1 MEGDIQMAKMNIQIE
16 KDTNEVKY
24 ISILRKNT
32 NKSISELKALLNN
45 NDFVLSYNLLEIDE
59 LLEMKKIVSLL
70 LGAGAKVHI
79 FEENR
84 EVSIE
89 FLDNLIESHLDTER
103 YLEEVDE
110 QMFNE
115 D

>member
-1 MEGDIQMAKMNIQIE
+1 MNIQIK
-16 KDTNEVKY
+16 KDTNVVKY

-32 NKSISELKALLNN
+32 DKSISEIKELLNN
-45 NDFVLSYNLLEIDE
+45 NDFILSYDLLEIDE
-59 LLEMKKIVSLL
+59 LLEMKRIVSLL
-70 LGAGAKVHI
+70 LEAGAKVHI

-89 FLDNLIESHLDTER
+89 FLDNIIDSHLDTKR

-110 QMFNE
+110 QMFKE

>member
-1 MEGDIQMAKMNIQIE
+1 MNIQIE

-32 NKSISELKALLNN
+32 DKSISEIKELLNN
-45 NDFVLSYNLLEIDE
+45 NDFILSYDLLEIDE
-59 LLEMKKIVSLL
+59 LLEMKRIVSLL
-70 LGAGAKVHI
+70 LEAGAKVHI

-89 FLDNLIESHLDTER
+89 FLDNIIDSHLDTKR

-110 QMFNE
+110 QMFKE

>member
-1 MEGDIQMAKMNIQIE
+1 MAKMNIQIE
-16 KDTNEVKY
+16 KDTNEVNY

-32 NKSISELKALLNN
+32 DKSISEIKELLNN
-45 NDFVLSYNLLEIDE
+45 NDFILSYNLLEIDE
-59 LLEMKKIVSLL
+59 LLEMKRRVNLL
-70 LGAGAKVHI
+70 LAAGAKVHI

-84 EVSIE
+84 EVSVE
-89 FLDNLIESHLDTER
+89 FLDNIIDSHLDTKR

>member
-1 MEGDIQMAKMNIQIE
+1 MAKMNIQME
-16 KDTNEVKY
+16 RDTNEVKY

-32 NKSISELKALLNN
+32 NKSISEIKELINN
-45 NDFVLSYNLLEIDE
+45 NDFILSYNLLEIDE

-70 LGAGAKVHI
+70 LEAGAKVHI

-110 QMFNE
+110 QMFSE